1 MIEQM
6 EDPSAEKSAFDSAA
20 ESETTRKVAAICT
33 ACGKAYASEQQPD
46 GTVRPIGQ
54 RTGCEC
60 GETSF
65 EVVDSEE
72 AAFDD

>member
-1 MIEQM
+1 MKE
-6 EDPSAEKSAFDSAA
+6 PSVGRSESDSTA

-33 ACGKAYASEQQPD
+33 ACGKAYASEQRPD

>member
-1 MIEQM
+1 MS
-6 EDPSAEKSAFDSAA
+6 DRSSRNTGTDSDADA
-20 ESETTRKVAAICT
+20 ETTRKVAAICT
-33 ACGKAYASEQQPD
+33 TCGKAYASEQRTD

-65 EVVDSEE
+65 EIVDSTETG
-72 AAFDD
+72 FDD

>member
-1 MIEQM
+1 MN
-6 EDPSAEKSAFDSAA
+6 DRSGSSSAA
-20 ESETTRKVAAICT
+20 DLDVDAETTRKVAAICT
-33 ACGKAYASEQQPD
+33 ACGKAYASEQRPD

-65 EVVDSEE
+65 EVVDSTET
-72 AAFDD
+72 AFDE

>member
-1 MIEQM
+1 MSNHAGRN
-6 EDPSAEKSAFDSAA
+6 SATDSDA
-20 ESETTRKVAAICT
+20 EAETTRKVAAICT
-33 ACGKAYASEQQPD
+33 TCGKAYASEQRGD

-65 EVVDSEE
+65 EIVDSTETG
-72 AAFDD
+72 FDD